1 MILWDG
7 VKFFHEPDNEKA
19 HSLIDRGLAQN
30 AGKEDGLSLAYD
42 HQFPLKSQVKPM
54 TYQTREVRAEPVAQV
69 EVEAVKEE
77 IVEHVFST
85 EVTEDSWE
93 DYKDHYKA
101 STGAIR
107 ARKESVVD
115 WMRSEGLI

>member
-42 HQFPLKSQVKPM
+42 HQFPLKSQIKPM
-54 TYQTREVRAEPVAQV
+54 TYQTREVRAEQHCEKPEAEAFEQFVATGIT
-69 EVEAVKEE
+69 EE
-77 IVEHVFST
+77 N
-85 EVTEDSWE
+85 WK
-93 DYKDHYKA
+93 DYKDSFKD
-101 STGAIR
+101 STGSMR
-107 ARKESVVD
+107 AKKENVIE
-115 WMRSEGLI
+115 WMRAEGII